1 MQCRRQGTNEIADPS
16 QHPRNFGSDRRLE
29 TGRLAGRVQ
38 GFVQTAAQLGRPRVD
53 ATPQSG
59 GAASK
64 SDPTAPPAAASFSLG
79 LRRAQLC
86 LRARIMPAKVAVND
100 IPARE

>member
-59 GAASK
+59 GPASK
-64 SDPTAPPAAASFSLG
+64 SDPTAPPFGLG

-86 LRARIMPAKVAVND
+86 LRVRIMPAKVAVND